1 MNYSGGMD
9 NLISKISSRL
19 SHADSPETLYETFVK
34 EWIDENIISQS
45 FSKILLTTTTDFEEL
60 EDEMMIYDFKT
71 YLTDDILC
79 KVDRASMYL
88 YYKSRFH
95 F

>member
-34 EWIDENIISQS
+34 EWIDENIIS
-45 FSKILLTTTTDFEEL
+45 SKFQQDL
-60 EDEMMIYDFKT
+60 
-71 YLTDDILC
+71 
-79 KVDRASMYL
+79 
-88 YYKSRFH
+88 
-95 F
+95 